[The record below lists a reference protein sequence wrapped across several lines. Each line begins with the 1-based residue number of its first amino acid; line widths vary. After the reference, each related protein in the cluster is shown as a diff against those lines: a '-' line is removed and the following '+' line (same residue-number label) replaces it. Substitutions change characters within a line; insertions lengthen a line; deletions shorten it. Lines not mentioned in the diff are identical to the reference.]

1 MSETPNVLI
10 ILIDQFRGDLL
21 GDSRLAKVA
30 KLPRLRELASESVMF
45 ANHYSV
51 VSPCGPSRVS
61 LLTGQYAMNHRAV
74 RNGTPLRHDTPNIA
88 TAARTVG
95 YLPQLYGYTDTT
107 HDPRVLDADDPR
119 LQSYAE
125 LMTGFDESLRM
136 RSESDDR
143 AWRDHLAAKG
153 NPLPEYP
160 ATYQPDGDRISDPAL
175 YAAEDSDT
183 AFLTDRF
190 IERMASAAPGWF
202 ALLTYIR
209 PHPPLVAPAPFNRM
223 YDPADMPVPA
233 TALRGEGDPDRHP
246 FVAPA
251 RERQPPASMVVG
263 FPELD
268 DSAETTAE
276 LRAIYLGLASE
287 VDMHVGRVID
297 WLKAS
302 GQWNDTILVVTSDH
316 GEMLGDYELWGK
328 GTFHDAAFRVPL
340 IVRDPSRPDT
350 HGQVVEGM
358 TESIDVPVT
367 LLDRL
372 GAEVPHAMNGTSL
385 LPLLEDARGET
396 RACSMSEFD
405 FGDPVT
411 PTLWMRRLG
420 VRSREANLAVFR
432 SGRYSL
438 TQFGCDLPP
447 ILFDMDRD
455 GEARNIAS
463 DPGAP
468 ELLQRLMGEFLRHRM
483 SNAEGTFAMTKVGD
497 GGVRTGNC

>member
-1 MSETPNVLI
+1 MSETPNVLFI
-10 ILIDQFRGDLL
+10 VMDQFRGDLL
-21 GDSRLAKVA
+21 GDGRLAKVA
-30 KLPRLRELASESVMF
+30 RLPRLREFMSEAVTF

-51 VSPCGPSRVS
+51 VSPCGPARVS

-88 TAARTVG
+88 AVARTVG
-95 YLPQLYGYTDTT
+95 YAPQLFGYTDTAQ
-107 HDPRVLDADDPR
+107 DPRVLDADDPR
-119 LQSYAE
+119 LKSYEEVMA
-125 LMTGFDESLRM
+125 GFEEALRI
-136 RSESDDR
+136 RPESDDR

-160 ATYQPDGDRISDPAL
+160 ANYRPDGSRLTDPAR
-175 YAAEDSDT
+175 YSAKDSDT

-190 IERMASAAPGWF
+190 IEWMDRAEPGWF
-202 ALLTYIR
+202 ALLTYFR

-223 YDPADMPVPA
+223 HNPADMPAAA
-233 TALRGEGDPDRHP
+233 TALRGEGDPDRHE
-246 FVAPA
+246 FLAPA

-263 FPELD
+263 FPDLAA
-268 DSAETTAE
+268 SAETTAE

-297 WLKAS
+297 RLKAS

-316 GEMLGDYELWGK
+316 GEMLGDYGLWGK
-328 GTFHDAAFRVPL
+328 RTFHDAAFRVPL
-340 IVRDPSRPDT
+340 IVRDPARADT

-372 GAEVPHAMNGTSL
+372 GVEVPHAMNGTSL
-385 LPLLEDARGET
+385 LPLLEDVHGAT
-396 RACSMSEFD
+396 RSCSMSEYD
-405 FGDPVT
+405 FGNPVT
-411 PTLWMRRLG
+411 PTLWMRQLG
-420 VRSREANLAVFR
+420 VRSREANLAVLR
-432 SGRYSL
+432 SGRYRL
-438 TQFGCDLPP
+438 VQFGCGLPP
-447 ILFDMDRD
+447 ILFDMGRD
-455 GEARNIAS
+455 GEGRDIAG

-468 ELLQRLMGEFLRHRM
+468 ELLQRLMGELLRHRM
-483 SNAEGTFAMTKVGD
+483 SNAEGTFAATMVGD

>member
-10 ILIDQFRGDLL
+10 IVIDQFRGDLL
-21 GDSRLAKVA
+21 GGGGLARIA
-30 KLPRLRELASESVMF
+30 HLPRLREFASEAVMF

-74 RNGTPLRHDTPNIA
+74 RNGTPLRHDTPNMA
-88 TAARTVG
+88 TAARTIG
-95 YLPQLYGYTDTT
+95 YSPQLFGYTDTT
-107 HDPRVLDADDPR
+107 QDPRVLDAHDPR
-119 LQSYAE
+119 LRSAEE
-125 LMTGFDESLRM
+125 LMAGFDEVLRM
-136 RSESDDR
+136 RSETDDR

-160 ATYQPDGDRISDPAL
+160 ATYRPDGDRVSDPAR

-190 IERMASAAPGWF
+190 IASMNGAAQGWF

-209 PHPPLVAPAPFNRM
+209 PHPPFVAPAPFNRM
-223 YDPADMPVPA
+223 YDPADMPAPA
-233 TALRGEGDPDRHP
+233 AALRGEGDPDRHP

-263 FPELD
+263 FPDLD
-268 DSAETTAE
+268 ASAETTAE

-287 VDMHVGRVID
+287 VDMHFGRVVD

-302 GQWNDTILVVTSDH
+302 GQWNDTVLVVTSDH
-316 GEMLGDYELWGK
+316 GEMLGDYGLWGK
-328 GTFHDAAFRVPL
+328 GTFHEAAFRVPL

-350 HGQVVEGM
+350 HGEIVNDM
-358 TESIDVPVT
+358 TESIDVAVT

-372 GAEVPHAMNGTSL
+372 GAGVPHAMNGTSL
-385 LPLLEDARGET
+385 LPFLDDVRGAT
-396 RACSMSEFD
+396 RTCSMSEYD

-420 VRSREANLAVFR
+420 VRSRESNLAVFR
-432 SGRYSL
+432 SGRYRL
-438 TQFGCDLPP
+438 VQFGCDLPP

-455 GEARNIAS
+455 GEGRNIAG

-468 ELLQRLMGEFLRHRM
+468 ELLQRVMGELLRHRM

-497 GGVRTGNC
+497 AGVRTGNC